1 MGTKGQFG
9 FIFGKK
15 KRMMHVE
22 CDADQLWSI
31 LVREMY
37 IVLKH
42 YETIEM
48 VKKAF
53 EKIKIPTTPPTQKQI
68 EKCKCFSD
76 ATFDINN
83 TNSIKND
90 SINGWYFLLKKCQC
104 SFINIL
110 HCGYMLNNASN
121 YGYTFLL
128 DFNTN
133 AIHFTFTEYNNR
145 EKKLNSMPLENIIIE
160 NAPLKTY
167 NQIIEELKINYEE
180 NTKKKQHLSEEIIK
194 IKTVIQEAKKQN
206 SINIEDKANSL
217 LDNTEW
223 ELKKLIMYN
232 NDFNY
237 RLKQLGLTEIEEI

>member
-9 FIFGKK
+9 FIYGKK
-15 KRMMHVE
+15 KRMMLVE
-22 CDADQLWSI
+22 FDADQLWSI

-37 IVLKH
+37 IILKQ
-42 YETIEM
+42 YESIDN

-53 EKIKIPTTPPTQKQI
+53 EKIKIPTSAPTQKQI
-68 EKCKCFSD
+68 EKCKYFSD
-76 ATFDINN
+76 ENFDINN
-83 TNSIKND
+83 K
-90 SINGWYFLLKKCQC
+90 SINDWYFLLKKCQC
-104 SFINIL
+104 SFINIV

-133 AIHFTFTEYNNR
+133 TLQFTFTEYNNR
-145 EKKLNSMPLENIIIE
+145 ERKLNTMPLENIIIE
-160 NAPLKTY
+160 NPPLKTY

-194 IKTVIQEAKKQN
+194 IKIVIQEAKKQN

-223 ELKKLIMYN
+223 ELKKLKMYN

-237 RLKQLGLTEIEEI
+237 RLTQLGLKEME